1 MIDIIVPIYNE
12 GYQVIKLLKLF
23 EKKIKNNFSVYLC
36 YDSVSDNIFNYITEL
51 NKFKFKIVLLK
62 NIESGPCCAVKTG
75 LLNSQANCKI
85 VYPADDFINLDLLDL
100 MYKVYLDH
108 NADIVVASRFVKG
121 GSMVGCPFIKS
132 ILVRIASSTLYF
144 FSSIPVKDASNGFR
158 LFSKKLLEKVKIESK
173 LGFAYSLELLVKC
186 NRLNMKIL
194 EVPAQWEE
202 RSVGESKFK
211 IFKWLNEY
219 IKWYVYGLQTFWLK
233 KRSPINIKNN

>member
-1 MIDIIVPIYNE
+1 
-12 GYQVIKLLKLF
+12 
-23 EKKIKNNFSVYLC
+23 
-36 YDSVSDNIFNYITEL
+36 
-51 NKFKFKIVLLK
+51 
-62 NIESGPCCAVKTG
+62 
-75 LLNSQANCKI
+75 
-85 VYPADDFINLDLLDL
+85 

-202 RSVGESKFK
+202 RSVGESNFK

-233 KRSPINIKNN
+233 KKYPINIKNN